1 MVRITMEDG
10 GVIDIQLDKQA
21 APITCEN
28 FEKLVKSG
36 FYDGLT
42 FHRVIPG
49 FMIQGGC
56 PLGNGTGGPAG
67 RSRANSPPTASTT
80 PSAMCAA

>member
-36 FYDGLT
+36 FT
-42 FHRVIPG
+42 
-49 FMIQGGC
+49 
-56 PLGNGTGGPAG
+56 TG
-67 RSRANSPPTASTT
+67 
-80 PSAMCAA
+80 